1 LDRDRYDLRARFF
14 VAAQSAINL
23 LQGDSMPRDAAVNLD
38 TAVREAMEPVIQRAS
53 VQIARAI
60 AEMAA
65 ERLDA
70 QLQAGVQRAGGRDG
84 GRRQAARSARPR
96 SEVTRWAADRR
107 ARRVPNFVI
116 EQTGLKT
123 KQQIVSKYGEGVV
136 FEKNRPPPRAK
147 A

>member
-1 LDRDRYDLRARFF
+1 
-14 VAAQSAINL
+14 
-23 LQGDSMPRDAAVNLD
+23 MPRDAAVNLD
-38 TAVREAMEPVIQRAS
+38 AAVREAMEPVIQRAS

-65 ERLDA
+65 ERLDE
-70 QLQAGVQRAGGRDG
+70 QLQASVGRAAGGDG
-84 GRRQAARSARPR
+84 GRRRATRAARPR
-96 SEVTRWAADRR
+96 AEVTRWAADRR

-116 EQTGLKT
+116 AQTGLKT
-123 KQQIVSKYGEGVV
+123 KQQIVAKYGDGVV

>member
-1 LDRDRYDLRARFF
+1 
-14 VAAQSAINL
+14 
-23 LQGDSMPRDAAVNLD
+23 MPRDAAATID
-38 TAVREAMEPVIQRAS
+38 AAVRDAMEPIIQRAS

-70 QLQAGVQRAGGRDG
+70 ELQAGVQRASGRAA
-84 GRRQAARSARPR
+84 GRRRAGPSARAR
-96 SEVTRWAADRR
+96 TEVTKWIADRR

-123 KQQIVSKYGEGVV
+123 KKQIVAKFGDGVV
-136 FEKNRPPPRAK
+136 FEKNRPAPRAK
-147 A
+147 G